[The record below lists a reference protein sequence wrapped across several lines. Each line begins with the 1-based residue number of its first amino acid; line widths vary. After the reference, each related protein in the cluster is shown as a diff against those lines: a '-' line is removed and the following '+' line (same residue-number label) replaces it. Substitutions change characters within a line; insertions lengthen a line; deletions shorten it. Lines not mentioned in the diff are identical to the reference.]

1 MPNMNP
7 RTTRIGLTAFACAA
21 ALSLSAGPSVA
32 ADFASQCEFTHV
44 VKVTSAGMQRADVRL
59 PVSLTR
65 KNRSGRVL
73 VSGSGDYKARA
84 KTFKSGALEYVFK
97 TGVSKETITI
107 GPRGEALWEISFKNG
122 DLMTYVG
129 SCGEER
135 KTS

>member
-1 MPNMNP
+1 MPNMNL
-7 RTTRIGLTAFACAA
+7 RTTQVGLTVVACAVA
-21 ALSLSAGPSVA
+21 QSLFAGPA
-32 ADFASQCEFTHV
+32 AAAEFANQCAFTHV
-44 VKVTSAGMQRADVRL
+44 VKATSAGMQRADVRL
-59 PVSLTR
+59 PVSLAR